1 MQELAGYPTELD
13 KLQNLVVD
21 YCSELSDMTV
31 MSYDAMMI
39 TDEVKVSSGPW
50 ARGPWKALSD
60 LSGPGSIRTAPRP
73 CRRQSL
79 EESGAAPSPPAGV
92 TASHMGKI
100 PACAVAVDRACPTW
114 QKPWDRRSWERAG
127 PGWAGPPTHPVYA
140 RAPSRPLRGHV
151 SHPLDVGSGRRQRSS
166 SPMASGQCCQCCG
179 HSLPRE
185 VASRGPCRP
194 EELGGQEPG
203 RRCRPPPGLEPWRGP
218 ASRRWLL
225 GPALEQ
231 GGRTQSTEASG
242 KPWRGSPAPAANSER
257 EGASGGA
264 GGAAGRRGRPPER
277 GSPGVCRAGRAAA
290 QRPRRGGH
298 GGARGGRRK
307 WPEAPRCWEKAVP
320 QSRKLGTERDRRVQR
335 RGRPETDPG
344 RRPVSADEPEAEGGL
359 LHPGAPGARDPAHPA
374 EEADRQDPHQ
384 GDQRE
389 VPPGEPPADP
399 HCGTWEVGWPLL
411 SSPPSPPTRA
421 TGTRT
426 ILPL

>member
-50 ARGPWKALSD
+50 AQGPWKALSD

-79 EESGAAPSPPAGV
+79 EESSAAPSPPAGV

-100 PACAVAVDRACPTW
+100 PACTVAVDRACPTW

-203 RRCRPPPGLEPWRGP
+203 HRCRPPPGLEPWRGP

-231 GGRTQSTEASG
+231 GG
-242 KPWRGSPAPAANSER
+242 
-257 EGASGGA
+257 
-264 GGAAGRRGRPPER
+264 
-277 GSPGVCRAGRAAA
+277 
-290 QRPRRGGH
+290 
-298 GGARGGRRK
+298 
-307 WPEAPRCWEKAVP
+307 
-320 QSRKLGTERDRRVQR
+320 
-335 RGRPETDPG
+335 
-344 RRPVSADEPEAEGGL
+344 
-359 LHPGAPGARDPAHPA
+359 
-374 EEADRQDPHQ
+374 
-384 GDQRE
+384 
-389 VPPGEPPADP
+389 
-399 HCGTWEVGWPLL
+399 
-411 SSPPSPPTRA
+411 
-421 TGTRT
+421 
-426 ILPL
+426 